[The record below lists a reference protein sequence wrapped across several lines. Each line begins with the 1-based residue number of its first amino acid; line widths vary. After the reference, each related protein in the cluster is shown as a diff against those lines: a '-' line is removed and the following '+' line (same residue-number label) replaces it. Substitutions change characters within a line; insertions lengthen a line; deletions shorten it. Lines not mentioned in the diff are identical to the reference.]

1 MKGKH
6 WTLLVMATSA
16 IGICV
21 ALTCHAGTPQ
31 KWNDLPKAVQQ
42 TVLANGGT
50 AGMTVDKEIKKID
63 GKAVYEAGI
72 KAKDGTI
79 HDLVI
84 TEDGKLIETK
94 MDDAADQA
102 AERAARGEK
111 LLQGLKFSRPRE
123 ITNPYFPLAQLKQ
136 DILEGVEDGKKVRV
150 ERTLKPNKRR
160 TYTFGDQEVESLVV
174 EDRVYEDGQLAEVAL
189 DFFAHDDNG
198 TVYYLGEDV
207 DEYKDGKIIGHDGT
221 WHYGLDTRVPG
232 LIFPAQPKLGQKWR
246 PEDVSNDI
254 SEIDEIVSMSEKVT
268 TPAGTFENCIKVK
281 EDLADGTTEFKFY
294 AKGVGVVREVP
305 ADGETVLK
313 SHLTNSGK

>member
-1 MKGKH
+1 MKAKPWNLAVVLMSG
-6 WTLLVMATSA
+6 
-16 IGICV
+16 IGFCV
-21 ALTCHAGTPQ
+21 ALTCYAGTPQ

-50 AGMTVDKEIKKID
+50 VGMIVDKEPKKID

-94 MDDAADQA
+94 MDDAADLV

-111 LLQGLKFSRPRE
+111 LLKGLKFSRPRE

-136 DILEGVEDGKKVRV
+136 DILEGVEDGKKIRV

-189 DFFAHDDNG
+189 DFFAQDDNG
-198 TVYYLGEDV
+198 TVFYLGEDV
-207 DEYKDGKIIGHDGT
+207 DEYRDGKIIGHDGT

-232 LIFPAQPKLGQKWR
+232 VIFPAQPKLGQKWR
-246 PEDVSNDI
+246 PEDVSTDI

-281 EDLADGTTEFKFY
+281 EDLADGTTEFKYY

-313 SHLTNSGK
+313 SHVTNSGK